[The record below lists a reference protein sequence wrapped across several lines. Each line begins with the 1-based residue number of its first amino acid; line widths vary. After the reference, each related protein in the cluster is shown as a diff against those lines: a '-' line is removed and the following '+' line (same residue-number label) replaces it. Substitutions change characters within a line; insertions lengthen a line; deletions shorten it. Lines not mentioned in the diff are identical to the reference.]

1 MVEPRRK
8 TLARGGIMSALTID
22 ELPTLTNSALIVA
35 FSGWNDAGNAA
46 THAAQFL
53 VHRLQAHR
61 FASLDPEDFY
71 NFSELRPQVRLRDG
85 LYREVIW
92 PANEFH
98 YSRSA
103 IPQRGLVL
111 GVGIEPHLKWKTYA
125 TALLDLARQC
135 NVNLVITLGALLAD
149 VAYSRPVRVAGF
161 SSDPALSSQLQ
172 FTPSRYEGPT
182 GIVGVLNDACR
193 RAGIASLSFWAN
205 VPHYISAAPNPK
217 AALALV
223 NRLESFLNFTVDT
236 TELRAATADFE
247 VKIARA
253 VAENPEM
260 ASYVK
265 QLEARDLQEDLTVD
279 TAPKSQEGGGNG
291 HANGKDMEEALQ
303 QFLRQRKTKKDDE

>member
-1 MVEPRRK
+1 
-8 TLARGGIMSALTID
+8 MSALTIE

-35 FSGWNDAGNAA
+35 FAGWNDAGSAA

-53 VHRLQAHR
+53 VQRLQARR
-61 FASLDPEDFY
+61 FAGLDPEEFY

-92 PANEFH
+92 PANEFY

-103 IPQRGLVL
+103 IPQRCVVL

-125 TALLDLARQC
+125 ANILDLARQC
-135 NVNLVITLGALLAD
+135 DVNLVITLGALLAD

-161 SSDPALSSQLQ
+161 SSDPALSAQLQ

-193 RAGIASLSFWAN
+193 RAGLASLSFWAS
-205 VPHYISAAPNPK
+205 VPHYISASPNPK

-223 NRLESFLNFTVDT
+223 NRLESFLHFTLDT
-236 TELRAATADFE
+236 TELRAAAADFDA
-247 VKIARA
+247 KIARA

-260 ASYVK
+260 TSYVR
-265 QLEARDLQEDLTVD
+265 QLEARDLQEDVTVEP
-279 TAPKSQEGGGNG
+279 ASKSQESGGNG

-303 QFLRQRKTKKDDE
+303 HFLRQRRKKDED

>member
-1 MVEPRRK
+1 MLEIRRGIP
-8 TLARGGIMSALTID
+8 AEGEIMSALTIE
-22 ELPTLTNSALIVA
+22 ELPVLTNSALIVA
-35 FSGWNDAGNAA
+35 FAGWNDAGNAA

-53 VHRLQAHR
+53 VHRLQARR
-61 FASLDPEDFY
+61 FASLDPEEFY

-92 PANEFH
+92 PANDFH

-103 IPQRGLVL
+103 LPQRGLVL

-125 TALLDLARQC
+125 AALLDLARQC
-135 NVNLVITLGALLAD
+135 NVNIVITLGALLAD

-161 SSDPALSSQLQ
+161 SSDPTLNTQLQ
-172 FTPSRYEGPT
+172 LTPSRYEGPT
-182 GIVGVLNDACR
+182 GIVGVLNDTCR

-205 VPHYISAAPNPK
+205 VPHYISASPNPK

-236 TELRAATADFE
+236 TELRAAAADFD
-247 VKIARA
+247 VKISRA

-260 ASYVK
+260 ASYVR
-265 QLEARDLQEDLTVD
+265 QLEARDLQEDLAVE
-279 TAPKSQEGGGNG
+279 TAPKNQEGGGNG

-303 QFLRQRKTKKDDE
+303 QFLRQRKNKKDDE